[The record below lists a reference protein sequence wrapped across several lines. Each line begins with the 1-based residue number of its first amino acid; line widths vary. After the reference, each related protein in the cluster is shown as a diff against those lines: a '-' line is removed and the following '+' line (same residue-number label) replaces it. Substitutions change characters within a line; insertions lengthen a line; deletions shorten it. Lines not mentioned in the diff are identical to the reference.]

1 MATAA
6 DFLLR
11 PRSWQRLFRV
21 AAYATVAALAPS
33 SYGPAAREL
42 AVRQVYLSA
51 WKVLPG
57 YLAFTALLSVVLIQI
72 ADGALRAYGLA
83 PYSLEL
89 VLRVLVLELVP
100 LLTVFFVAFR
110 SGTAVAAEIAVM
122 RVTGELDDTA
132 ESGSDELRGEL
143 VPRVAATALSVFA
156 LTTLGGMLALAITY
170 WSYFHTSRAGFFVFT
185 RVVGT
190 VFDDLVL
197 VGLALKFV
205 LFGAAV
211 ALIPIASGLEAE
223 RDRMKSVPAV
233 VLAGLMKL
241 VLAILLIEVVVLMV
255 KYV

>member
-1 MATAA
+1 
-6 DFLLR
+6 
-11 PRSWQRLFRV
+11 
-21 AAYATVAALAPS
+21 
-33 SYGPAAREL
+33 
-42 AVRQVYLSA
+42 
-51 WKVLPG
+51 
-57 YLAFTALLSVVLIQI
+57 
-72 ADGALRAYGLA
+72 
-83 PYSLEL
+83 
-89 VLRVLVLELVP
+89 
-100 LLTVFFVAFR
+100 
-110 SGTAVAAEIAVM
+110 
-122 RVTGELDDTA
+122 
-132 ESGSDELRGEL
+132 
-143 VPRVAATALSVFA
+143 VFA

-197 VGLALKFV
+197 AGLALKFV

-241 VLAILLIEVVVLMV
+241 VLAIALIEVVVLVV